1 MSATAIVLY
10 LIFFLPCSAL
20 SYCIFIFL
28 IMNTLMYMNEYYTEE
43 TLISC
48 ERKKVKTYT
57 MASPMCIE
65 ILLPW
70 SRLASLGGK
79 AQNLVNV
86 I

>member
-1 MSATAIVLY
+1 
-10 LIFFLPCSAL
+10 
-20 SYCIFIFL
+20 
-28 IMNTLMYMNEYYTEE
+28 MYMNEYYTEE

-48 ERKKVKTYT
+48 KRKKVKTYT

-79 AQNLVNV
+79 AQNLVNA